1 VKSKECSKEG
11 SKKNEMEKLPLVII
25 NSPTATGKTEL
36 AVNLALEFGGEI
48 ISADSLQ
55 VYRYLDIG
63 TAKPTLEQ
71 RKGIRHHLI
80 DVVNPDEEFNA
91 ALFAESAR
99 AIISQLAGRG
109 KPVYVVGGTGLYIR
123 ALLKGIIDTPDV
135 DENIRNHY
143 RRLRDTHGKE
153 FLYDLLMK
161 RDSSAA
167 AKINANDS
175 VRVIRALEVM
185 EQTGESITVKQKR
198 HSFADCPYKTYKIGL
213 QIDRKELRQRIILRT
228 EKMISDGLLDEV
240 KNVLSMG
247 YNENLKPL
255 QSLGYKQMIGF
266 LRNQYNWESSID
278 LIKRDTWHYAKRQ
291 MTWFSADKEINWF
304 NRDSLEE
311 IRKNVEN
318 FWKGN

>member
-1 VKSKECSKEG
+1 
-11 SKKNEMEKLPLVII
+11 
-25 NSPTATGKTEL
+25 
-36 AVNLALEFGGEI
+36 
-48 ISADSLQ
+48 
-55 VYRYLDIG
+55 
-63 TAKPTLEQ
+63 
-71 RKGIRHHLI
+71 LI

-99 AIISQLAGRG
+99 AIISKLAGKG
-109 KPVYVVGGTGLYIR
+109 TPVYVVGGTGLYIR

-143 RRLRDTHGKE
+143 RRLRDTRGKE
-153 FLYDLLMK
+153 FLYDLLMQ
-161 RDSSAA
+161 RDSAA
-167 AKINANDS
+167 AAQINSNDS

-213 QIDRKELRQRIILRT
+213 QLDRKELRQRIILRT
-228 EKMISDGLLDEV
+228 ERMIAEGLLDEV
-240 KNVLSMG
+240 KNVLGMG
-247 YNENLKPL
+247 YNEKLKPL

-266 LRNQYNWESSID
+266 LRNQYNWENSID

-291 MTWFSADKEINWF
+291 MTWFAADKEINWF
-304 NRDSLEE
+304 IRDSLEE
-311 IRKNVEN
+311 IRINVEN